1 MTGVGEGSDPELKSS
16 AMEDRHQQQ
25 HQNQCTDKKKENI
38 NNKEKVEE
46 EESISSSTEAKPLY
60 PPPHF
65 SPYNFYPPPPANFP
79 LPDASASSADVYPPP
94 AYPPPPPTGSM
105 QGPSPFHHQWP
116 PVEPHGYPS
125 WPHWPYQPHPYPCF
139 NSYSY
144 PYPCYPPIHHHQPHH
159 DPHPHPH
166 CSTGDYD
173 GVQNP
178 IAFGS
183 EQVGANGMNT
193 CAPAAVGV
201 EEIGNPNELYPPLS
215 PVPHISPGVQGGE
228 AGLEALVRIA
238 AFIQQQFAAARDA
251 VKPQVDVEVEGGGI
265 PTPTPSSVLPQ
276 ETEEEEEKDSSVKVA
291 AANNQ
296 QTPVE
301 QLNKSL
307 SHPSEEQSLHPGY
320 PSYDYSSSQYQYDQ
334 QALYPPPSSYCN
346 PYPPSYNAPSWGG
359 PTTDPSVV
367 SESTNDPAQENSKP
381 IPEHSYDQALYP
393 PPPQHHHYPYY
404 PPPHYG
410 PGFPAP
416 PPPVFSDPTNSAG
429 DIPSNSGKDYWNTQH
444 QQHHHQYPHFPPF
457 PPFPHPHCHYP
468 PCWSQPSSSGP
479 WQNQN
484 YNSNQFPQPQPQ
496 QPNFPSSTPPPM
508 LYPDAKHPYTQYFKD
523 LIKSF
528 TEAQKTNLEVDG
540 TVEHQT
546 W

>member
-1 MTGVGEGSDPELKSS
+1 
-16 AMEDRHQQQ
+16 
-25 HQNQCTDKKKENI
+25 
-38 NNKEKVEE
+38 
-46 EESISSSTEAKPLY
+46 
-60 PPPHF
+60 
-65 SPYNFYPPPPANFP
+65 
-79 LPDASASSADVYPPP
+79 
-94 AYPPPPPTGSM
+94 
-105 QGPSPFHHQWP
+105 
-116 PVEPHGYPS
+116 
-125 WPHWPYQPHPYPCF
+125 
-139 NSYSY
+139 
-144 PYPCYPPIHHHQPHH
+144 
-159 DPHPHPH
+159 
-166 CSTGDYD
+166 
-173 GVQNP
+173 
-178 IAFGS
+178 
-183 EQVGANGMNT
+183 
-193 CAPAAVGV
+193 
-201 EEIGNPNELYPPLS
+201 
-215 PVPHISPGVQGGE
+215 
-228 AGLEALVRIA
+228 LEALVRIA
-238 AFIQQQFAAARDA
+238 VFIQQQFAAKRDA
-251 VKPQVDVEVEGGGI
+251 VKPQVDVEVEGGGTL
-265 PTPTPSSVLPQ
+265 TPTPSSVLPQ
-276 ETEEEEEKDSSVKVA
+276 ETEEEEEVEDSSVKVA

-307 SHPSEEQSLHPGY
+307 SHPSEEQSLHLGY

-359 PTTDPSVV
+359 PITDPSVV
-367 SESTNDPAQENSKP
+367 LESTNDPAQENSRP

-393 PPPQHHHYPYY
+393 PPPPQHHHHPYY

-416 PPPVFSDPTNSAG
+416 PPVFSDSTNSAG

-444 QQHHHQYPHFPPF
+444 QQHHHQYPQFPPF

-484 YNSNQFPQPQPQ
+484 YNSNQFPQSQPQ

-508 LYPDAKHPYTQYFKD
+508 LYPDVKHPYTQFFKD
-523 LIKSF
+523 LIKSY